1 MQILLILALVLAL
14 ATVIFAV
21 QNAMPVTVGFLVWQF
36 VNAPLALVLLL
47 AVALGV
53 LISLCLSL
61 PSMIASRW
69 TVSRLKKRV
78 AELEKTAQDQQT
90 RAATLEAT
98 LAEARAQLAAP
109 AAKPPADSAAARGQ

>member
-53 LISLCLSL
+53 LISLFLSL

-98 LAEARAQLAAP
+98 LAEVRAQLATP